1 MVRKEGEMDR
11 EVNGF
16 SPSLPSFSITI
27 NRPYSRFSCCFTVI
41 GCRDMAL
48 TDWNEAN
55 QQLV

>member
-16 SPSLPSFSITI
+16 SPSSPSFSITI
-27 NRPYSRFSCCFTVI
+27 NRPFSCCFTVI

-48 TDWNEAN
+48 TDLNEAN